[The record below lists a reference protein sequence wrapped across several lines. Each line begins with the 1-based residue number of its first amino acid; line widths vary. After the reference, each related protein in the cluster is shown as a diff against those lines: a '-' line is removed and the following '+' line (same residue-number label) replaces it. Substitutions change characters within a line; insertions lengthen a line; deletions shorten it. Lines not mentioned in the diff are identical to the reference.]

1 MQSNEI
7 DAAASPLARF
17 GAELRRSRRAM
28 RWSQTEL
35 GLRMGYSNA
44 MVSYVER
51 AKKSVTSNFAVRAD
65 EVFETGGT
73 FYELWCRYS
82 KASLLEGFPEFADA
96 EARCRRLREFA
107 LTIVTGLFQVAEYA
121 EALAFAAVQRG
132 AITQSAA
139 EQRVEFLATRQRVL
153 DRKTPPRIHA
163 VLDESCLTRLIGGPA
178 VMVKQLDHIA
188 ELATRPNVTIQ
199 MAPFDLGEH
208 LPFKMPVT
216 LLDLPDGSVV
226 GYAESHAR
234 GHLERT
240 RETVSTWEREYDQL
254 VVEALPKAA
263 SLALIHKARK
273 ELAP

>member
-1 MQSNEI
+1 MKHSET
-7 DAAASPLARF
+7 DPSSSALARF

-35 GLRMGYSNA
+35 GRRMGYSNA

-51 AKKSVTSNFAVRAD
+51 AKKAVTSNFAVKAD

-73 FYELWCRYS
+73 FHELWCRYS

-107 LTIVTGLFQVAEYA
+107 LTIVTGLFQVSGYA
-121 EALAFAAVQRG
+121 EALAYAAVQRG
-132 AITQSAA
+132 VITQSAA
-139 EQRVEFLATRQRVL
+139 EQRVEFLAARQRVL
-153 DRKTPPRIHA
+153 DRKKPPLIHA
-163 VLDESCLTRLIGGPA
+163 VLDESCLVRPIGGQA
-178 VMVKQLDHIA
+178 VMLKQLDHIA
-188 ELATRPNVTIQ
+188 DLAVRPNVTIQ
-199 MAPFDLGEH
+199 VAPFQLGEN

-240 RETVSTWEREYDQL
+240 RETVIAWEREYDQL

-263 SLALIHKARK
+263 SLALIDKARK
-273 ELAP
+273 DLAP